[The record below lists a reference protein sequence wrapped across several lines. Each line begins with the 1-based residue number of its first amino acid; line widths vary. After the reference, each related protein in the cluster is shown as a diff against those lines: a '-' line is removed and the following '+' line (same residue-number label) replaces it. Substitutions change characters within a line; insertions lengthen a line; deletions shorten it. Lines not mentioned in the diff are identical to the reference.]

1 MPVYLE
7 NMSSGPSIC
16 SPTHLYKTLRVYPP
30 PLPHSLSP
38 FPRTFL
44 LLATMQRTEKD
55 VDAARVQYCWQS
67 AILNVTFNWFL
78 IAFVAAL
85 EVWLVATFSV
95 VSTSDV
101 LD

>member
-1 MPVYLE
+1 
-7 NMSSGPSIC
+7 
-16 SPTHLYKTLRVYPP
+16 
-30 PLPHSLSP
+30 
-38 FPRTFL
+38 
-44 LLATMQRTEKD
+44 MQRREKH

-67 AILNVTFNWFL
+67 AVLNVTFNWFL
-78 IAFVAAL
+78 IALVAEL